1 MESGEF
7 IGRLLAPLRKTG
19 LTYMKNALKPLG
31 KTISVPLAVKAAASA
46 ADVGI
51 YQKHFGSATITLIT
65 WNKEIEKISWKE
77 LTLLENLVYWVKVPK
92 NLLWSKKGGFLSMLL
107 GALGC

>member
-1 MESGEF
+1 MESGEI
-7 IGRLLAPLRKTG
+7 IGRLLAPLRKAG
-19 LTYMKNALKPLG
+19 LTYIKNALKPLG
-31 KTISVPLAVKAAASA
+31 KTISVPLAFKAAASA

-77 LTLLENLVYWVKVPK
+77 LTLFLVYRVKVPK
-92 NLLWSKKGGFLSMLL
+92 HLLWSKKGGFLSMLL